1 MVIELRAA
9 KERIDLLEKELK
21 SVDNYNNAQNKI
33 LNSTI
38 EKFENDM
45 KRANENEAII
55 RKRNFDLL
63 EKMKIIERQLIIYE
77 NNENGEKIIKNY
89 RDDIDRKW
97 FDSTKPTNPEQIYIA
112 LENFKKEN
120 ARLSVMMLYWI
131 ILIYFSFIYLLDSE
145 WKTSST
151 NRWNEEGNRSKK

>member
-77 NNENGEKIIKNY
+77 NNENGEKIVPQKGRATHKTKQNKT
-89 RDDIDRKW
+89 RKMIR
-97 FDSTKPTNPEQIYIA
+97 Q
-112 LENFKKEN
+112 
-120 ARLSVMMLYWI
+120 V
-131 ILIYFSFIYLLDSE
+131 
-145 WKTSST
+145 
-151 NRWNEEGNRSKK
+151 